1 MSAFSIAALQKR
13 RELAE
18 QMKDLSKNFEVCIC
32 YLISAHVGFD
42 VKHTVNHYL
51 FGFVAVIQRS
61 MKDGGISLN
70 FCAYHMVC
78 RYVHALIILMK

>member
-1 MSAFSIAALQKR
+1 MSAFSIAALEKR

-42 VKHTVNHYL
+42 VKHTANHL
-51 FGFVAVIQRS
+51 FIWWCCSHSKIDEGWWNQSQLLRVSRV
-61 MKDGGISLN
+61 
-70 FCAYHMVC
+70 V
-78 RYVHALIILMK
+78 